1 MMGKGFEMMVASAIR
16 AAGINPDELM
26 EKANVL
32 IHNLNFQLD
41 RFGQRLDSIDSRL
54 SVIEKALDIS
64 RQKSRTISPNCR
76 VLLLKVTPMT
86 NEEKLIA
93 EIDSAGLSA
102 EMLESMPS
110 PEMFPLILVNLQGRI
125 AELEA
130 RESEMLARVDALIAR
145 LAHLGVA

>member
-1 MMGKGFEMMVASAIR
+1 
-16 AAGINPDELM
+16 
-26 EKANVL
+26 
-32 IHNLNFQLD
+32 
-41 RFGQRLDSIDSRL
+41 
-54 SVIEKALDIS
+54 
-64 RQKSRTISPNCR
+64 
-76 VLLLKVTPMT
+76 MT

-93 EIDSAGLSA
+93 ESDSAGLSA

-130 RESEMLARVDALIAR
+130 RENEMLARVDTLIAR

>member
-1 MMGKGFEMMVASAIR
+1 
-16 AAGINPDELM
+16 
-26 EKANVL
+26 
-32 IHNLNFQLD
+32 
-41 RFGQRLDSIDSRL
+41 
-54 SVIEKALDIS
+54 
-64 RQKSRTISPNCR
+64 
-76 VLLLKVTPMT
+76 MT

-125 AELEA
+125 TELEA
-130 RESEMLARVDALIAR
+130 RESEMLARVDTLIAR

>member
-1 MMGKGFEMMVASAIR
+1 
-16 AAGINPDELM
+16 
-26 EKANVL
+26 
-32 IHNLNFQLD
+32 
-41 RFGQRLDSIDSRL
+41 
-54 SVIEKALDIS
+54 
-64 RQKSRTISPNCR
+64 
-76 VLLLKVTPMT
+76 MT

-130 RESEMLARVDALIAR
+130 RENEMLARVDALIAR

>member
-1 MMGKGFEMMVASAIR
+1 
-16 AAGINPDELM
+16 
-26 EKANVL
+26 
-32 IHNLNFQLD
+32 
-41 RFGQRLDSIDSRL
+41 
-54 SVIEKALDIS
+54 
-64 RQKSRTISPNCR
+64 
-76 VLLLKVTPMT
+76 MT

-110 PEMFPLILVNLQGRI
+110 PEMFPLIIVNLQGRI

-130 RESEMLARVDALIAR
+130 RETEILARVDTLIAR

>member
-1 MMGKGFEMMVASAIR
+1 
-16 AAGINPDELM
+16 
-26 EKANVL
+26 
-32 IHNLNFQLD
+32 
-41 RFGQRLDSIDSRL
+41 
-54 SVIEKALDIS
+54 
-64 RQKSRTISPNCR
+64 
-76 VLLLKVTPMT
+76 MT

-130 RESEMLARVDALIAR
+130 RETEMLASVDTLIAR

>member
-1 MMGKGFEMMVASAIR
+1 
-16 AAGINPDELM
+16 
-26 EKANVL
+26 
-32 IHNLNFQLD
+32 
-41 RFGQRLDSIDSRL
+41 
-54 SVIEKALDIS
+54 
-64 RQKSRTISPNCR
+64 
-76 VLLLKVTPMT
+76 MT

-110 PEMFPLILVNLQGRI
+110 PEMFPLIIVNLQGRI

-130 RESEMLARVDALIAR
+130 RETEMLARVETLIAR

>member
-1 MMGKGFEMMVASAIR
+1 
-16 AAGINPDELM
+16 
-26 EKANVL
+26 
-32 IHNLNFQLD
+32 
-41 RFGQRLDSIDSRL
+41 
-54 SVIEKALDIS
+54 
-64 RQKSRTISPNCR
+64 
-76 VLLLKVTPMT
+76 KVTPMT

-130 RESEMLARVDALIAR
+130 RESEMLDRVDTLIAR

>member
-1 MMGKGFEMMVASAIR
+1 
-16 AAGINPDELM
+16 
-26 EKANVL
+26 
-32 IHNLNFQLD
+32 
-41 RFGQRLDSIDSRL
+41 
-54 SVIEKALDIS
+54 
-64 RQKSRTISPNCR
+64 
-76 VLLLKVTPMT
+76 MT

-130 RESEMLARVDALIAR
+130 RKSEMLARVDTLIAR

>member
-1 MMGKGFEMMVASAIR
+1 
-16 AAGINPDELM
+16 
-26 EKANVL
+26 
-32 IHNLNFQLD
+32 
-41 RFGQRLDSIDSRL
+41 
-54 SVIEKALDIS
+54 
-64 RQKSRTISPNCR
+64 
-76 VLLLKVTPMT
+76 MT

-130 RESEMLARVDALIAR
+130 RESEMLTRVDALISR

>member
-1 MMGKGFEMMVASAIR
+1 
-16 AAGINPDELM
+16 
-26 EKANVL
+26 
-32 IHNLNFQLD
+32 
-41 RFGQRLDSIDSRL
+41 
-54 SVIEKALDIS
+54 
-64 RQKSRTISPNCR
+64 
-76 VLLLKVTPMT
+76 MT

-110 PEMFPLILVNLQGRI
+110 PEMFPLIIVNLQGRI
-125 AELEA
+125 TELEA

>member
-1 MMGKGFEMMVASAIR
+1 
-16 AAGINPDELM
+16 
-26 EKANVL
+26 
-32 IHNLNFQLD
+32 
-41 RFGQRLDSIDSRL
+41 
-54 SVIEKALDIS
+54 
-64 RQKSRTISPNCR
+64 
-76 VLLLKVTPMT
+76 MT

-102 EMLESMPS
+102 EMLESIPS

-130 RESEMLARVDALIAR
+130 RESEMLARVDTLIAR

>member
-1 MMGKGFEMMVASAIR
+1 
-16 AAGINPDELM
+16 
-26 EKANVL
+26 
-32 IHNLNFQLD
+32 
-41 RFGQRLDSIDSRL
+41 
-54 SVIEKALDIS
+54 
-64 RQKSRTISPNCR
+64 
-76 VLLLKVTPMT
+76 MT

-130 RESEMLARVDALIAR
+130 RESEMLARVDTIIAR

>member
-1 MMGKGFEMMVASAIR
+1 
-16 AAGINPDELM
+16 
-26 EKANVL
+26 
-32 IHNLNFQLD
+32 
-41 RFGQRLDSIDSRL
+41 
-54 SVIEKALDIS
+54 
-64 RQKSRTISPNCR
+64 
-76 VLLLKVTPMT
+76 MT

>member
-1 MMGKGFEMMVASAIR
+1 M
-16 AAGINPDELM
+16 P
-26 EKANVL
+26 
-32 IHNLNFQLD
+32 
-41 RFGQRLDSIDSRL
+41 
-54 SVIEKALDIS
+54 
-64 RQKSRTISPNCR
+64 
-76 VLLLKVTPMT
+76 

-130 RESEMLARVDALIAR
+130 RESEMLARVDTLIAR

>member
-1 MMGKGFEMMVASAIR
+1 
-16 AAGINPDELM
+16 
-26 EKANVL
+26 
-32 IHNLNFQLD
+32 
-41 RFGQRLDSIDSRL
+41 
-54 SVIEKALDIS
+54 
-64 RQKSRTISPNCR
+64 
-76 VLLLKVTPMT
+76 MT

-110 PEMFPLILVNLQGRI
+110 PEMFSLILVNLQGRI

-130 RESEMLARVDALIAR
+130 RESEMLARVDTLIAR

>member
-1 MMGKGFEMMVASAIR
+1 
-16 AAGINPDELM
+16 
-26 EKANVL
+26 
-32 IHNLNFQLD
+32 
-41 RFGQRLDSIDSRL
+41 
-54 SVIEKALDIS
+54 
-64 RQKSRTISPNCR
+64 
-76 VLLLKVTPMT
+76 MT

-110 PEMFPLILVNLQGRI
+110 PEMFPLIIVNLQGRI

-130 RESEMLARVDALIAR
+130 RETEMLARVDTLIAR

>member
-1 MMGKGFEMMVASAIR
+1 
-16 AAGINPDELM
+16 
-26 EKANVL
+26 
-32 IHNLNFQLD
+32 
-41 RFGQRLDSIDSRL
+41 
-54 SVIEKALDIS
+54 
-64 RQKSRTISPNCR
+64 
-76 VLLLKVTPMT
+76 MT

-110 PEMFPLILVNLQGRI
+110 PEMFPLIIVNLQGRI

-130 RESEMLARVDALIAR
+130 RESEMLARVDTLIAR

>member
-1 MMGKGFEMMVASAIR
+1 
-16 AAGINPDELM
+16 
-26 EKANVL
+26 
-32 IHNLNFQLD
+32 
-41 RFGQRLDSIDSRL
+41 
-54 SVIEKALDIS
+54 
-64 RQKSRTISPNCR
+64 
-76 VLLLKVTPMT
+76 MT

-130 RESEMLARVDALIAR
+130 RETEMLARVDALIAR

>member
-1 MMGKGFEMMVASAIR
+1 
-16 AAGINPDELM
+16 
-26 EKANVL
+26 
-32 IHNLNFQLD
+32 
-41 RFGQRLDSIDSRL
+41 
-54 SVIEKALDIS
+54 
-64 RQKSRTISPNCR
+64 
-76 VLLLKVTPMT
+76 MT

-130 RESEMLARVDALIAR
+130 RETEMLARVDTLIAR
-145 LAHLGVA
+145 LAHLGIA

>member
-1 MMGKGFEMMVASAIR
+1 
-16 AAGINPDELM
+16 
-26 EKANVL
+26 
-32 IHNLNFQLD
+32 
-41 RFGQRLDSIDSRL
+41 
-54 SVIEKALDIS
+54 
-64 RQKSRTISPNCR
+64 
-76 VLLLKVTPMT
+76 MT

-130 RESEMLARVDALIAR
+130 RESEMLARVDTLIAR

>member
-1 MMGKGFEMMVASAIR
+1 
-16 AAGINPDELM
+16 
-26 EKANVL
+26 
-32 IHNLNFQLD
+32 
-41 RFGQRLDSIDSRL
+41 
-54 SVIEKALDIS
+54 
-64 RQKSRTISPNCR
+64 
-76 VLLLKVTPMT
+76 MT

-130 RESEMLARVDALIAR
+130 RENEMLARVDTLIAR

>member
-1 MMGKGFEMMVASAIR
+1 
-16 AAGINPDELM
+16 
-26 EKANVL
+26 
-32 IHNLNFQLD
+32 
-41 RFGQRLDSIDSRL
+41 
-54 SVIEKALDIS
+54 
-64 RQKSRTISPNCR
+64 
-76 VLLLKVTPMT
+76 MT

-130 RESEMLARVDALIAR
+130 RETEMLARVDTLIAS

>member
-1 MMGKGFEMMVASAIR
+1 
-16 AAGINPDELM
+16 
-26 EKANVL
+26 
-32 IHNLNFQLD
+32 
-41 RFGQRLDSIDSRL
+41 
-54 SVIEKALDIS
+54 
-64 RQKSRTISPNCR
+64 
-76 VLLLKVTPMT
+76 MT

-130 RESEMLARVDALIAR
+130 RENEILARVDTLIAR

>member
-1 MMGKGFEMMVASAIR
+1 
-16 AAGINPDELM
+16 
-26 EKANVL
+26 
-32 IHNLNFQLD
+32 
-41 RFGQRLDSIDSRL
+41 
-54 SVIEKALDIS
+54 
-64 RQKSRTISPNCR
+64 
-76 VLLLKVTPMT
+76 MT

-130 RESEMLARVDALIAR
+130 RETEMLARVDTLIAR

>member
-1 MMGKGFEMMVASAIR
+1 
-16 AAGINPDELM
+16 
-26 EKANVL
+26 
-32 IHNLNFQLD
+32 
-41 RFGQRLDSIDSRL
+41 
-54 SVIEKALDIS
+54 
-64 RQKSRTISPNCR
+64 
-76 VLLLKVTPMT
+76 MT

-130 RESEMLARVDALIAR
+130 RESEMLARVDTLFAR

>member
-1 MMGKGFEMMVASAIR
+1 
-16 AAGINPDELM
+16 
-26 EKANVL
+26 
-32 IHNLNFQLD
+32 
-41 RFGQRLDSIDSRL
+41 
-54 SVIEKALDIS
+54 
-64 RQKSRTISPNCR
+64 
-76 VLLLKVTPMT
+76 MT

-125 AELEA
+125 TELEA

>member
-1 MMGKGFEMMVASAIR
+1 
-16 AAGINPDELM
+16 
-26 EKANVL
+26 
-32 IHNLNFQLD
+32 
-41 RFGQRLDSIDSRL
+41 
-54 SVIEKALDIS
+54 
-64 RQKSRTISPNCR
+64 
-76 VLLLKVTPMT
+76 MT

-130 RESEMLARVDALIAR
+130 RESEMLARVDTLIGR